1 MSPQSGRD
9 LSARAHPEVSACAGF
24 RLCGGAIVASA
35 ILLYIASGTGHFD
48 PVTTGFATNGYGAR
62 LPGHYSLSAAFVV
75 ETIMTA
81 LLVVILSATDIKAPV
96 GFAGLAIRLALT
108 LIHLVSISVTNTSVN
123 PARSIEPR
131 SQNLKHDQLDHALS
145 Q

>member
-1 MSPQSGRD
+1 
-9 LSARAHPEVSACAGF
+9 
-24 RLCGGAIVASA
+24 
-35 ILLYIASGTGHFD
+35 
-48 PVTTGFATNGYGAR
+48 
-62 LPGHYSLSAAFVV
+62 LSAAFVV

-81 LLVVILSATDIKAPV
+81 LLVVVILSATDIKAPV

-131 SQNLKHDQLDHALS
+131 
-145 Q
+145 